1 MKIRIFFLFLTVLA
15 FESNAQKFGYIDTE
29 YIINKMPEYKK
40 AEELLNQFTEKWSK
54 DIQGKYTELE
64 KLKEKF
70 QQEEILFTPEMKK
83 EKLAEIEKKE
93 EDLKALN
100 NNVFGINGQLFQK
113 KKEILK
119 PIMDEIY
126 KTSEKIARKYKLSF
140 IFDKASD
147 LSMIYAD
154 PRHDY
159 TDFLIEDMGLNLKK
173 VSKPN

>member
-1 MKIRIFFLFLTVLA
+1 MQFKILFLFLT
-15 FESNAQKFGYIDTE
+15 FISFDGNAQKFGYIDTE

-40 AEELLNQFTEKWSK
+40 AEELLNQFTDKWSK
-54 DIQGKYTELE
+54 DIQSKYTEIE
-64 KLKEKF
+64 KLKEKY

-83 EKLAEIEKKE
+83 DKLLEIDKKE
-93 EDLKALN
+93 EDLKSLN
-100 NNVFGINGQLFQK
+100 NSVFGINGQLFQK

-159 TDFLIEDMGLNLKK
+159 TDYIIEDMGLNFKK
-173 VSKPN
+173 K

>member
-1 MKIRIFFLFLTVLA
+1 MQFKILFLFLALIS
-15 FESNAQKFGYIDTE
+15 FCSNAQKFGYIDTE

-40 AEELLNQFTEKWSK
+40 AEELLNQFTDKWSK
-54 DIQGKYTELE
+54 DIQSKYTEIE
-64 KLKEKF
+64 KLKEKY

-83 EKLAEIEKKE
+83 DKLFEIDKKE
-93 EDLKALN
+93 EELKSLN

-159 TDFLIEDMGLNLKK
+159 TDYIIEDMGLNLKK
-173 VSKPN
+173 K